1 MRKPRRPP
9 CFADL
14 VENIGQKNI
23 LRILEA
29 VHGPTHEGKYL
40 HWDQVWN
47 RGAPAGLTLDEWWL
61 GLKWK
66 RMSQYMA
73 VPLSDSAG
81 EHFVHATPEPA
92 QRLLHEITQRAS
104 GSVGVSDQVT
114 NPETRNRYLV
124 RNLMEEGIRSSLIEG
139 ASTTREKAKEMLRS
153 RREPK
158 DEGEQMVLNNY
169 MAMQYIIDLGQTPL
183 TPEIV
188 LHLHEIITRN
198 TLQDPG
204 AAGRLR
210 RHGERVDV
218 IDPSDNVILHDPP
231 PAEQLPDRLTA
242 MCDFANRKTPEG
254 FVHPVVRSIVLHFW
268 LAYDHPFKDGN
279 GRCARALFYW
289 SMLQHDYWLCQFIS
303 ISQVILKAPTQYARA
318 FLYAESDDNDLTYFV
333 LHQLVVIQK
342 AIDEL
347 HRYLDEKVAQR
358 RGIERRLRLAS
369 LLNVRQ
375 LDVVGHALRHPN
387 AQYYIR
393 QHETKYGVVYQTA
406 RTDLLGLADKGL
418 LIKHKSGR
426 TFYFCPSPQ
435 LERELTIL
443 QASDTER

>member
-1 MRKPRRPP
+1 MTT
-9 CFADL
+9 L
-14 VENIGQKNI
+14 LENIGPQD
-23 LRILEA
+23 LGRILEA
-29 VHGPTHEGKYL
+29 VRKPTHQDKYL

-47 RGAPAGLTLDEWWL
+47 RGAPEGLTHEEWWL
-61 GLKWK
+61 GLKWH
-66 RMSQYMA
+66 RTSQYKTI
-73 VPLSDSAG
+73 PLIDSSS
-81 EHFVHATPEPA
+81 EPFVFATPEGGH
-92 QRLLHEITQRAS
+92 QLMHEITQRAS

-139 ASTTREKAKEMLRS
+139 ASTTREKAKEMLRA
-153 RREPK
+153 RRKPK

-169 MAMQYIIDLGQTPL
+169 MAMQYIIDLGRSPL

-188 LHLHEIITRN
+188 FHLHEIITRN
-198 TLQDPG
+198 TLKDPD

-210 RHGERVDV
+210 RPGERIDI

-231 PAEQLPDRLTA
+231 PADQLPDRLIA
-242 MCDFANRKTPEG
+242 MCDFANSETPEG
-254 FVHPVVRSIVLHFW
+254 FVHPVVRSIALHFW

-318 FLYAESDDNDLTYFV
+318 FLYTESDGSDLTYFI
-333 LHQLVVIQK
+333 LHQLVVIKK

-347 HRYLDEKVAQR
+347 HRYLDDKVAQR
-358 RGIERRLRLAS
+358 REIERRLRLAS
-369 LLNVRQ
+369 LLNERQ
-375 LDVVGHALRHPN
+375 LDVIAHALRHPN
-387 AQYYIR
+387 AQYDIR
-393 QHETKYGVVYQTA
+393 QHEAKFGVVYQTA

-418 LIKHKSGR
+418 LIKRKSGR
-426 TFYFCPSPQ
+426 TFYFDPSPG
-435 LERELTIL
+435 LERELSALRTSGS
-443 QASDTER
+443 QR